1 MCGMNFNVMPPLNLV
16 KIKKNFEMVDSLMS
30 DHQYPLLRDEYRAE
44 LTSATL
50 SQWSAKFNGKM
61 L

>member
-1 MCGMNFNVMPPLNLV
+1 MSPLNLV
-16 KIKKNFEMVDSLMS
+16 KIKSFEIIDSLMS
-30 DHQYPLLRDEYRAE
+30 DHQYPLHRDEYEAE